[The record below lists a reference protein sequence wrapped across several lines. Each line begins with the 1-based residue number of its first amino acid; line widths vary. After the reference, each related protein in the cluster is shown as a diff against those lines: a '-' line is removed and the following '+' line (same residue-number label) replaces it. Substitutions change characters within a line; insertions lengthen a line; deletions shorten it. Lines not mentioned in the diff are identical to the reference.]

1 MKLEMTLRPEK
12 AEQIRSAILDYID
25 DCRKEDEETDEGAY
39 LFLDH
44 PDEVRARIGWYDGE
58 AGYYPESA
66 RVEYT
71 TASGLGYYD
80 LTGDNTLYF
89 EGRRNSFLDGTA
101 LFVIEEKDCISWEI
115 LESQT
120 PERSPWR

>member
-1 MKLEMTLRPEK
+1 MKIEIIMKRSK
-12 AEQIRSAILDYID
+12 AEQIRSAILDYIEE
-25 DCRKEDEETDEGAY
+25 CRIAEEEGEAY

-58 AGYYPESA
+58 AGYYPDSA

-89 EGRRNSFLDGTA
+89 EGRRNSFLDGTI
-101 LFVIEEKDCISWEI
+101 LFVVEEKDCISWEI